1 MSNLNIEFNNISL
14 DNIFEEDDPDTIILI
29 RLLVWNIKVRK
40 RKARWWDCCVLEDE
54 KKEIDPKFIEEL

>member
-14 DNIFEEDDPDTIILI
+14 DNIFEKDDPDTIILI
-29 RLLVWNIKVRK
+29 RLLVWNIKVKK

-54 KKEIDPKFIEEL
+54 KKKKDPKFLEEL